1 MEALEFRLGEFEGPL
16 ELLLHLISRH
26 KMKITDIEI
35 GKLLEQYLAYMEQMQ
50 DADLEISSAFLEMAA
65 RLVYI
70 KTVSLLPRHEEAVAL
85 KKELEG
91 QLIEYQRI
99 KQVAALLAQQ
109 YAGCALFVRR
119 PSPIP
124 SDPVFRGQADPE
136 KLRKA
141 YLLAVGKAGRR
152 IPPAE
157 AFSGIVSKRFVS
169 VSSRIVW
176 LLRRLYRTGE
186 AAYNDLF
193 TSGDRSEMVATFL
206 AVLELMKSGRITMS
220 QDGSHLYFNRQRSD
234 RNNKHN
240 PPEDKEQ
247 DGWK

>member
-1 MEALEFRLGEFEGPL
+1 METLEFKVGAFEGPL

-70 KTVSLLPRHEEAVAL
+70 KTVSLLPRHEEAAAL

-99 KQVAALLAQQ
+99 KAVAAFLAER
-109 YAGCALFVRR
+109 YNGGIPVFVRK
-119 PSPIP
+119 PSPVR
-124 SDPVFRGQADPE
+124 SDPVFRGQISPL
-136 KLRKA
+136 KLRAA
-141 YLLAVGKAGRR
+141 YLLAVGKAGRHLP
-152 IPPAE
+152 PPAE
-157 AFSGIVSKRFVS
+157 AFKGIVSKRFVS

-176 LLRRLYRTGE
+176 LLRRLYKTGWAE
-186 AAYNDLF
+186 YDDLF
-193 TSGDRSEMVATFL
+193 VSGDRSELVATFL
-206 AVLELMKSGRITMS
+206 AVLELMKSGRITMNE
-220 QDGSHLYFNRQRSD
+220 DNTRLTFNRRSAAS
-234 RNNKHN
+234 
-240 PPEDKEQ
+240 E
-247 DGWK
+247 

>member
-99 KQVAALLAQQ
+99 KQV
-109 YAGCALFVRR
+109 
-119 PSPIP
+119 
-124 SDPVFRGQADPE
+124 
-136 KLRKA
+136 
-141 YLLAVGKAGRR
+141 
-152 IPPAE
+152 
-157 AFSGIVSKRFVS
+157 
-169 VSSRIVW
+169 
-176 LLRRLYRTGE
+176 
-186 AAYNDLF
+186 
-193 TSGDRSEMVATFL
+193 
-206 AVLELMKSGRITMS
+206 
-220 QDGSHLYFNRQRSD
+220 
-234 RNNKHN
+234 
-240 PPEDKEQ
+240 
-247 DGWK
+247 